1 MKNRIY
7 VLIINTL
14 CLISFNMLYCGSYL
28 FIEEKPLLKTAFT
41 CGGAESFE
49 NIPIGSGS
57 FETNTWI
64 NNNITWTASDSR
76 TDQSINGK
84 AITIRNGNLMSS
96 TINGGIKSLTMTTQL
111 KFAGNPGELM
121 VEINDIPVGTIPFSS
136 IATVTTI
143 DNLNVTGDFVIKILN
158 PNTGQRVAIDDLT
171 WTCYSTLGVN
181 ETNKVAQIPIYPNP
195 IKNGEYLHLNKMVE
209 KISIYNSQ
217 GRLIKKAN
225 VKGSSI
231 LIDNFLSGVYFI
243 KIGDGINKFIVK

>member
-1 MKNRIY
+1 
-7 VLIINTL
+7 
-14 CLISFNMLYCGSYL
+14 MLYCGSYV
-28 FIEEKPLLKTAFT
+28 FIEEKSLLKTAFT

-49 NIPIGSGS
+49 NIPTGSGS

-158 PNTGQRVAIDDLT
+158 SNTGQRIAIDDLS

-181 ETNKVAQIPIYPNP
+181 ESVKSVQRPIYPNP
-195 IKNGEYLHLNKMVE
+195 IRNGEYLNLNE
-209 KISIYNSQ
+209 KVNEMLIYNIE
-217 GRLIKKAN
+217 GRLIKKSN
-225 VKGSSI
+225 LKSNSI
-231 LIDNFLSGVYFI
+231 LIDNLLKGMYFLKTENTI
-243 KIGDGINKFIVK
+243 HKFIVN

>member
-7 VLIINTL
+7 ILIINTL
-14 CLISFNMLYCGSYL
+14 CLISFNMLYCGSYV

-41 CGGAESFE
+41 CGGSESFE

-111 KFAGNPGELM
+111 KFAGNSGELM

-158 PNTGQRVAIDDLT
+158 PNTGQRIAIDDLS
-171 WTCYSTLGVN
+171 WTCYSSLGVN
-181 ETNKVAQIPIYPNP
+181 ESTKSGQLPIYPNP
-195 IKNGEYLHLNKMVE
+195 IKNGEYLNLNE
-209 KISIYNSQ
+209 KVNEILIYNIE
-217 GRLIKKAN
+217 GRLIKKSN
-225 VKGSSI
+225 LKSNSI
-231 LIDNFLSGVYFI
+231 LINDLLKGMYFL
-243 KIGDGINKFIVK
+243 KTENTTHKFIVN

>member
-1 MKNRIY
+1 
-7 VLIINTL
+7 
-14 CLISFNMLYCGSYL
+14 MLYCGSYL
-28 FIEEKPLLKTAFT
+28 FIEEKSLLKTAFT

-49 NIPIGSGS
+49 NIPTVSGS

-111 KFAGNPGELM
+111 KFAGNSGELM

-158 PNTGQRVAIDDLT
+158 PNTGQRVAIDDLS

-181 ETNKVAQIPIYPNP
+181 ENTKSIQLPIYPNP
-195 IKNGEYLHLNKMVE
+195 IKNGEYLNLNE
-209 KISIYNSQ
+209 KVNEILIYNIE
-217 GRLIKKAN
+217 GRLIKKSN
-225 VKGSSI
+225 LKSNSI
-231 LIDNFLSGVYFI
+231 LIDNLLKGMYFLKTENTI
-243 KIGDGINKFIVK
+243 HKFIVN

>member
-1 MKNRIY
+1 MWI
-7 VLIINTL
+7 L
-14 CLISFNMLYCGSYL
+14 CIHQR
-28 FIEEKPLLKTAFT
+28 KPLLKTAFT

-49 NIPIGSGS
+49 NIPVGSGS

-96 TINGGIKSLTMTTQL
+96 VIHGGIKSLTMNTQL

-158 PNTGQRVAIDDLT
+158 PNTGQRIAIDDLT

-181 ETNKVAQIPIYPNP
+181 ESTKSVQLPIYPNP
-195 IKNGEYLHLNKMVE
+195 IRNGEYLYLNTIVNE
-209 KISIYNSQ
+209 VSIYDRE
-217 GRLIKKAN
+217 GRLIKRSN
-225 VKGSSI
+225 VK
-231 LIDNFLSGVYFI
+231 DNSLLVNSLLNGVYFI
-243 KIGDGINKFIVK
+243 KIGNSIYKFVVI